1 MTVTDPRE
9 PVYRKKNGRYVAF
22 ASMDQGFGN
31 FDAWCAPGVWLHT
44 RDNEST
50 RMHLIST
57 LDELPC
63 SAARFASVL
72 RRSSE
77 LVDLLRDHRRL
88 STTDLS
94 ELILEWIATQTD
106 PEP

>member
-1 MTVTDPRE
+1 MTITDIRE

-22 ASMDQGFGN
+22 ASLEQGFGN
-31 FDAWCAPGVWLHT
+31 FDAWCSPGVWLHT
-44 RDNEST
+44 NENNST

-63 SAARFASVL
+63 SAVRFASAL
-72 RRSSE
+72 RHGSE

-88 STTDLS
+88 STNDLS
-94 ELILEWIATQTD
+94 ELILEWIATK
-106 PEP
+106 

>member
-22 ASMDQGFGN
+22 ASMDQGFGR

-44 RDNEST
+44 KEKDST

-57 LDELPC
+57 LEELPC
-63 SAARFASVL
+63 SAMRFASAMKHQ
-72 RRSSE
+72 SE
-77 LVDLLRDHRRL
+77 LTDLIRNHRNM
-88 STTDLS
+88 STTELS
-94 ELILEWIATQTD
+94 ELILKWIATQTD
-106 PEP
+106 KQP

>member
-22 ASMDQGFGN
+22 ASIEQGFGR
-31 FDAWCAPGVWLHT
+31 FDSWCAPGVWLHT
-44 RDNEST
+44 RDNHST

-57 LDELPC
+57 LEELPC
-63 SAARFASVL
+63 SAVRFASAL
-72 RRSSE
+72 RHTSE
-77 LVDLLRDHRRL
+77 LTDLIRDHRRL

-94 ELILEWIATQTD
+94 ELILKWIATQ
-106 PEP
+106 

>member
-22 ASMDQGFGN
+22 ASMEQGFGR
-31 FDAWCAPGVWLHT
+31 FDSWCAPGVWLHT
-44 RDNEST
+44 KEKDCT

-63 SAARFASVL
+63 SAARFASAMKHQSQL
-72 RRSSE
+72 T
-77 LVDLLRDHRRL
+77 DLIRDHRTM
-88 STTDLS
+88 STNDLS
-94 ELILEWIATQTD
+94 KLILEWIATKTD
-106 PEP
+106 HQP